1 MTKQK
6 VRGLVVAM
14 FAAFAL
20 LTAPACATSQ
30 AIGGK
35 PSVVYYAAVIDYVV
49 AKEIAASYAE
59 LPSTPQEH
67 RLALLALAE
76 EGDKALIEVEA
87 LRAEGGVPDDRYA
100 LAAKVLQT
108 IARKLEAYAVAE
120 GAR

>member
-1 MTKQK
+1 MRKK
-6 VRGLVVAM
+6 KGVVVAV
-14 FAAFAL
+14 FAAVAL
-20 LTAPACATSQ
+20 LTASACATSQ

-67 RLALLALAE
+67 RVALLDAAI
-76 EGDKALIEVEA
+76 EGDKVLAGVEA
-87 LRAEGGVPDDRYA
+87 LRAAGGVPDDRYE

-108 IARKLEAYAVAE
+108 VARKLEAIAAE
-120 GAR
+120 GSR